1 MGLDSL
7 KYHYLVIMLQS
18 IHDIVHV
25 ISFVSRGCVDINFNS
40 MLNSVQ
46 GYHLKH
52 ILHQSNLDSLQ
63 TEQLIKVMT
72 LVYVFVQISMIT
84 SFTFNARL

>member
-1 MGLDSL
+1 MTF
-7 KYHYLVIMLQS
+7 
-18 IHDIVHV
+18 VHV

-40 MLNSVQ
+40 MLNFVQ

-63 TEQLIKVMT
+63 TEQLMKVVT
-72 LVYVFVQISMIT
+72 LAFIVVQINMIT
-84 SFTFNARL
+84 SFMFNTRL

>member
-1 MGLDSL
+1 
-7 KYHYLVIMLQS
+7 MLQS

-63 TEQLIKVMT
+63 TEQLMKVVLT
-72 LVYVFVQISMIT
+72 LAYVVVQINMIT
-84 SFTFNARL
+84 SFMFNTHL